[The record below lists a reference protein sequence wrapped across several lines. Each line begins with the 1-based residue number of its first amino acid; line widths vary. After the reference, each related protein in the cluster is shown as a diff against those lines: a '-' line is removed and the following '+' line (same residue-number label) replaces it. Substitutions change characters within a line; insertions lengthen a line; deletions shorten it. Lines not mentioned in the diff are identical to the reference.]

1 MNVVLQLFNKEC
13 PLTMNISN
21 TALGKIVALATVVI
35 TITVLVAGCISVTV
49 SNKDRVIMGVQA
61 HGTSLAGLTKNE
73 AHKFFTD
80 LAASKLQRKAAVLTY
95 KERNF
100 QIDPADINLHG
111 NVDEAVNAAYS
122 IGRDSSPLKNIFT
135 QLRCA
140 IFGAT
145 ITMDASFDAELL
157 NQQLMQIK
165 KAIDT
170 PPKNGTV
177 TLLADGN
184 IKKTPAVTGLTLDIV
199 PLAAELAP
207 DFQTFNLT
215 VKKELQPTEQPPFIQ
230 DNDIAAMDGILSS
243 YTTNFYPGDRGDN
256 IGLAASHL
264 QGALIR
270 SGASLSFND
279 IVGPR
284 THEAGYKNAGVI
296 VYGEHAI
303 DVGGG
308 VCQVSSTLY
317 NAILLAGL
325 TPVERTGH
333 FASSSYVPA
342 GRDATVADGLI
353 DFVFRNPLP
362 HPVYLT
368 IANSGNAL
376 TIYVLGTKADLGGKN
391 IALVTE
397 GSPKRPSL
405 YRLWLQNGQVID
417 REFLH
422 TDAYEPLKNT

>member
-1 MNVVLQLFNKEC
+1 MNL
-13 PLTMNISN
+13 SN
-21 TALGKIVALATVVI
+21 TALGKIVALTCLG
-35 TITVLVAGCISVTV
+35 TVLTVLIAGGISVTV
-49 SNKDRVIMGVQA
+49 TNQNKIVMGVQA
-61 HGTSLAGLTKNE
+61 HGTTIAGMSKNE
-73 AHKFFTD
+73 ARKFFAD
-80 LAASKLQRKAAVLTY
+80 LAASKLQRKAAVLSY
-95 KERNF
+95 HERIF

-122 IGRDSSPLKNIFT
+122 IGRQGTPIENMVS
-135 QLRCA
+135 QMWCA
-140 IFGAT
+140 IFGQT
-145 ITMDASFDAELL
+145 VTMDASFDEQLL
-157 NQQLMQIK
+157 TDKLLQIK
-165 KAIDT
+165 AAIDT
-170 PPKNGTV
+170 PPVNGTAA
-177 TLLADGN
+177 LQADGS
-184 IKKTPAVTGLTLDIV
+184 IKKTAAVTGLTLDIT
-199 PLAAELAP
+199 PLAEEMAP
-207 DFQTFNLT
+207 DFKTFNLT
-215 VKKELQPTEQPPFIQ
+215 VRKELTPAEQPPFVQ
-230 DNDIAAMDGILSS
+230 NNDLAAIDGILGS
-243 YTTNFYPGDRGDN
+243 YTTSFYPGDRGDN

-270 SGASLSFND
+270 SGSTLSFNS

-284 THEAGYKNAGVI
+284 TYDAGYKNAGVI

-333 FASSSYVPA
+333 FASSAYVPA

-368 IANSGNAL
+368 IANSGSAL
-376 TIYVLGTKADLGGKN
+376 TIYVLGTKADLGGKS
-391 IALVTE
+391 ISLVTE
-397 GSPKRPSL
+397 GSTMRPSL
-405 YRLWLQNGQVID
+405 YRLWMQNGEVVE

-422 TDAYEPLKNT
+422 TDAYQPLKHT

>member
-1 MNVVLQLFNKEC
+1 MEAVLQIFNRECLFI
-13 PLTMNISN
+13 MNLSN
-21 TALGKIVALATVVI
+21 MALGKIAAITTVTAIAVI
-35 TITVLVAGCISVTV
+35 LTAGCVSVTV
-49 SNKDRVIMGVQA
+49 SNKDRIVMGVQA
-61 HGTSLAGLTKNE
+61 NGTSIAGLSKKE

-80 LAASKLQRKAAVLTY
+80 TAAKKLQRKAAVLTY

-111 NVDEAVNAAYS
+111 NVDEAVETAYN
-122 IGRDSSPLKNIFT
+122 IGRDGTPIENIIN
-135 QLRCA
+135 QMRYA

-145 ITMDASFDAELL
+145 VTMDASFDEQLL
-157 NQQLMQIK
+157 NDKLQQIK
-165 KAIDT
+165 TAIDT
-170 PPKNGTV
+170 PPKNGSI
-177 TLLADGN
+177 TLLADGS
-184 IKKTPAVTGLTLDIV
+184 IRKVPAVTGLSLEIE

-207 DFQTFNLT
+207 DFKTFNLT
-215 VKKELQPTEQPPFIQ
+215 VKKELSPAEQLPFVQ
-230 DNDIAAMDGILSS
+230 DNDLASMDGILGS
-243 YTTNFYPGDRGDN
+243 YTTRFYPGDRGDN

-270 SGASLSFND
+270 SGATLSFND
-279 IVGPR
+279 TVGPR
-284 THEAGYKNAGVI
+284 TREAGYKNAGVI
-296 VYGEHAI
+296 IYGEHAV

-368 IANSGNAL
+368 VANSGSAL
-376 TIYVLGTKADLGGKN
+376 TVYVLGTKADLAGKS

-397 GSPKRPSL
+397 GSSMRPSL
-405 YRLWLQNGQVID
+405 YRLWKQNGQVIE

>member
-1 MNVVLQLFNKEC
+1 
-13 PLTMNISN
+13 MNISN
-21 TALGKIVALATVVI
+21 QSLGKIVALATLGTALSI
-35 TITVLVAGCISVTV
+35 FTIGCISV
-49 SNKDRVIMGVQA
+49 SMANQNKIVMGVQTD
-61 HGTSLAGLTKNE
+61 GRTIAGLTKNE
-73 AHKFFTD
+73 AHKYFAD
-80 LAASKLQRKAAVLTY
+80 LANSKLQRKAAVLSY

-100 QIDPADINLHG
+100 QIDPSDIKLQG
-111 NVDEAVNAAYS
+111 NVDEATEAAYR
-122 IGRDSSPLKNIFT
+122 IGREGTPVENLLNQMRF
-135 QLRCA
+135 A
-140 IFGAT
+140 IFGKT
-145 ITMDASFDAELL
+145 ITMDASFDEQLL
-157 NQQLMQIK
+157 NDKLLAIK

-170 PPKNGTV
+170 QPVNGTA
-177 TLLADGN
+177 TLAADGS
-184 IKKTPAVTGLTLDIV
+184 IKKTPAVTGLSLDIA
-199 PLAAELAP
+199 PLANELAP
-207 DFQTFNLT
+207 AFKSFNLT
-215 VKKELQPTEQPPFIQ
+215 VQKELSPTEQPPFVQ
-230 DNDIAAMDGILSS
+230 DSDLAAMDGILGS
-243 YTTNFYPGDRGDN
+243 YTTRFYPGDRGDN

-270 SGASLSFND
+270 SGSTLSFNS

-284 THEAGYKNAGVI
+284 TRDAGYKNAGVI
-296 VYGEHAI
+296 IYGEHAI

-317 NAILLAGL
+317 NAVLLAGL

-368 IANSGNAL
+368 IANSGNTL
-376 TIYVLGTKADLGGKN
+376 TVYVLGTKADLAGKS

-397 GSPKRPSL
+397 GSSMRPSL
-405 YRLWLQNGQVID
+405 YRLWMKNGEVVE

-422 TDAYEPLKNT
+422 TDAYEPLRNS

>member
-1 MNVVLQLFNKEC
+1 MNL
-13 PLTMNISN
+13 SN
-21 TALGKIVALATVVI
+21 TALGKIVALTFFG
-35 TITVLVAGCISVTV
+35 TILTVLIAGGISVTV
-49 SNKDRVIMGVQA
+49 TNQNKIVMGVQA
-61 HGTSLAGLTKNE
+61 HGTTIAGMSKNE
-73 AHKFFTD
+73 ARKFFAD
-80 LAASKLQRKAAVLTY
+80 LAASKLQRKAAVLSY
-95 KERNF
+95 HERIF

-122 IGRDSSPLKNIFT
+122 IGRQGTPIENMIS
-135 QLRCA
+135 QMWCA
-140 IFGAT
+140 IFGQT
-145 ITMDASFDAELL
+145 VTMDASFDEQLL
-157 NQQLMQIK
+157 TDKLLQIK
-165 KAIDT
+165 AAIDT
-170 PPKNGTV
+170 PPVNGTV
-177 TLLADGN
+177 ALQADGS
-184 IKKTPAVTGLTLDIV
+184 IKKTAAVTGLTLDIT
-199 PLAAELAP
+199 PLAAEMAP
-207 DFQTFNLT
+207 DFKTFNLT
-215 VKKELQPTEQPPFIQ
+215 VRKELVPAEQPPFVQ
-230 DNDIAAMDGILSS
+230 NSDLAAIDGVLGS
-243 YTTNFYPGDRGDN
+243 YTTSFYPGDRGDN

-270 SGASLSFND
+270 SGSTLSFNA

-284 THEAGYKNAGVI
+284 TYDAGYKNAGVI
-296 VYGEHAI
+296 VYGQHAI

-333 FASSSYVPA
+333 FASSAYVPA

-376 TIYVLGTKADLGGKN
+376 TIYVLGTKADLGGKS

-397 GSPKRPSL
+397 GNTMRPSL
-405 YRLWLQNGQVID
+405 YRLWLQNGEVVD
-417 REFLH
+417 REYLH
-422 TDAYEPLKNT
+422 TDAYEPLKHT

>member
-1 MNVVLQLFNKEC
+1 MEAVLQIFNRECLFI
-13 PLTMNISN
+13 MNLSN
-21 TALGKIVALATVVI
+21 MALGKIAAITTVTAIAV
-35 TITVLVAGCISVTV
+35 VLVAGCVSVTV
-49 SNKDRVIMGVQA
+49 SNKDRIVMGVQA
-61 HGTSLAGLTKNE
+61 DGTSIAGLSKKE

-80 LAASKLQRKAAVLTY
+80 TAAKKLQRKAAVLTY

-111 NVDEAVNAAYS
+111 NVDEAVETAYN
-122 IGRDSSPLKNIFT
+122 IGRDGTPIENIIN
-135 QLRCA
+135 QMRYA

-145 ITMDASFDAELL
+145 VTMDASFDEQLL
-157 NQQLMQIK
+157 NSKLQQIK
-165 KAIDT
+165 TAIDT
-170 PPKNGTV
+170 PPKNGSV
-177 TLLADGN
+177 TLLADGS
-184 IKKTPAVTGLTLDIV
+184 IRKVPAVTGLSLEIE

-207 DFQTFNLT
+207 DFKTFKLT
-215 VKKELQPTEQPPFIQ
+215 VKKELSPAEQLPFVQ
-230 DNDIAAMDGILSS
+230 DNDLASMDGILGS
-243 YTTNFYPGDRGDN
+243 YTTRFYPGDRGDN

-270 SGASLSFND
+270 SGATLSFND
-279 IVGPR
+279 TVGPR
-284 THEAGYKNAGVI
+284 TREAGYKNAGVI
-296 VYGEHAI
+296 IYGEHAV

-368 IANSGNAL
+368 VANSGSAL
-376 TIYVLGTKADLGGKN
+376 TVYVLGTKADLAGKS

-397 GSPKRPSL
+397 GSSMRPSL
-405 YRLWLQNGQVID
+405 YRLWKQNGQIIE

>member
-1 MNVVLQLFNKEC
+1 
-13 PLTMNISN
+13 MNISN
-21 TALGKIVALATVVI
+21 QSLGKIVALATLGTALSI
-35 TITVLVAGCISVTV
+35 FTIGCISV
-49 SNKDRVIMGVQA
+49 SMANQNKIVMGVQTD
-61 HGTSLAGLTKNE
+61 GRTIAGLTKNE
-73 AHKFFTD
+73 AHKYFAD
-80 LAASKLQRKAAVLTY
+80 LANSKLQRKAAVLSY

-100 QIDPADINLHG
+100 QIDPSDIKLQG
-111 NVDEAVNAAYS
+111 NVDEATEAAYR
-122 IGRDSSPLKNIFT
+122 IGREGTPVENLLNQMRF
-135 QLRCA
+135 A
-140 IFGAT
+140 IFGKT
-145 ITMDASFDAELL
+145 ITMDASFDEQLL
-157 NQQLMQIK
+157 NDKLLAIK

-170 PPKNGTV
+170 QPVNGTA
-177 TLLADGN
+177 TLAADGS
-184 IKKTPAVTGLTLDIV
+184 IKKTPAVTGLSLDIA
-199 PLAAELAP
+199 PLANELAP
-207 DFQTFNLT
+207 AFKSFNLT
-215 VKKELQPTEQPPFIQ
+215 VQKELSPAEQPPFVQ
-230 DNDIAAMDGILSS
+230 DSDLAAMDGILGS
-243 YTTNFYPGDRGDN
+243 YTTRFYPGDRGDN

-270 SGASLSFND
+270 SGSTLSFNS

-284 THEAGYKNAGVI
+284 TRDAGYKNAGVI
-296 VYGEHAI
+296 IYGEHAI

-317 NAILLAGL
+317 NAVLLAGL

-368 IANSGNAL
+368 IANSGNTL
-376 TIYVLGTKADLGGKN
+376 TVYVLGTKADLAGKS

-397 GSPKRPSL
+397 GSSMRPSL
-405 YRLWLQNGQVID
+405 YRLWMKNGEVVE

-422 TDAYEPLKNT
+422 TDAYEPLRNS

>member
-1 MNVVLQLFNKEC
+1 MNL
-13 PLTMNISN
+13 SN
-21 TALGKIVALATVVI
+21 TALGKIVALTFFG
-35 TITVLVAGCISVTV
+35 TILTVLIAGGISVTV
-49 SNKDRVIMGVQA
+49 TNQNKIIMGVQA
-61 HGTSLAGLTKNE
+61 HGTTIAGMSKSE
-73 AHKFFTD
+73 AHKYFAS

-111 NVDEAVNAAYS
+111 NVDEAVEAAYS
-122 IGRDSSPLKNIFT
+122 IGRKGTAVENLIS
-135 QLRCA
+135 QMWCA

-145 ITMDASFDAELL
+145 VTMDASFDEQLL
-157 NQQLMQIK
+157 QNKLLQIK
-165 KAIDT
+165 SAIDT
-170 PPKNGTV
+170 PPINGTV
-177 TLLADGN
+177 TLQANGS
-184 IKKTPAVTGLTLDIV
+184 IQKTAAVTGLTLDIA
-199 PLAAELAP
+199 PLAEEMTP
-207 DFQTFNLT
+207 DFKALNLT
-215 VKKELQPTEQPPFIQ
+215 VRKELVPAEQPPFVQ
-230 DNDIAAMDGILSS
+230 NSDLAAIDGVLGS
-243 YTTNFYPGDRGDN
+243 YTTSFYPGDRGDN

-270 SGASLSFND
+270 SGSTLSFNS

-284 THEAGYKNAGVI
+284 TYDAGYKNAGVI
-296 VYGEHAI
+296 VYGQHAI

-333 FASSSYVPA
+333 FASSAYVPA

-376 TIYVLGTKADLGGKN
+376 TIYVLGTKADLGGKS

-397 GSPKRPSL
+397 GSTMRPSL
-405 YRLWLQNGQVID
+405 YRLWLQNGEVVD
-417 REFLH
+417 REYLH
-422 TDAYEPLKNT
+422 TDAYEPLKHT

>member
-1 MNVVLQLFNKEC
+1 MNIA
-13 PLTMNISN
+13 NISN
-21 TALGKIVALATVVI
+21 QSLGKIVALATLGTALSI
-35 TITVLVAGCISVTV
+35 FAIGCISVTV
-49 SNKDRVIMGVQA
+49 TNKDKIVMGVQTDG
-61 HGTSLAGLTKNE
+61 HTIAGLTKAE
-73 AHKFFTD
+73 ARNYFAR
-80 LAASKLQRKAAVLTY
+80 LADSKLQRKAAVLSY
-95 KERNF
+95 KERIF
-100 QIDPADINLHG
+100 QIDPSDIQLHG
-111 NVDEAVNAAYS
+111 NVDEATEAAYK
-122 IGRDSSPLKNIFT
+122 IGREGTPVENLLT
-135 QLRCA
+135 QMRYA
-140 IFGAT
+140 IFGKT
-145 ITMDASFDAELL
+145 VTMDASFDENLL
-157 NQQLMQIK
+157 NDKLAEIK

-170 PPKNGTV
+170 QPVNGTV
-177 TLLADGN
+177 TLQADGS
-184 IKKTPAVTGLTLDIV
+184 IHKTHAITGLNLDIT

-207 DFQTFNLT
+207 DFKTFNLT
-215 VKKELQPTEQPPFIQ
+215 VQKELTPAEQPPFVQ
-230 DNDIAAMDGILSS
+230 DTDLAAMDGILGS
-243 YTTNFYPGDRGDN
+243 YTTRFYPGDRGDN

-270 SGASLSFND
+270 SGSTLSFNS

-284 THEAGYKNAGVI
+284 TRDAGYKNAGVI

-317 NAILLAGL
+317 NAVLLAGL

-368 IANSGNAL
+368 VANSGSAL
-376 TIYVLGTKADLGGKN
+376 TVYVLGTKADLAGKS

-397 GSPKRPSL
+397 GSTMRPSL
-405 YRLWLQNGQVID
+405 YRLWMQNGEVVE

>member
-1 MNVVLQLFNKEC
+1 
-13 PLTMNISN
+13 MNISN
-21 TALGKIVALATVVI
+21 HSLGKIVALATLGTALSI
-35 TITVLVAGCISVTV
+35 FTVGCISV
-49 SNKDRVIMGVQA
+49 SMANQNKIVMGVQTD
-61 HGTSLAGLTKNE
+61 GRTIAGLTKNE
-73 AHKFFTD
+73 AHKYFAD
-80 LAASKLQRKAAVLTY
+80 LANSKLQRKAAVLSY

-100 QIDPADINLHG
+100 QIDPSDIKLQG
-111 NVDEAVNAAYS
+111 NVDEATEAAYR
-122 IGRDSSPLKNIFT
+122 IGREGTPVENLLNQMRF
-135 QLRCA
+135 A
-140 IFGAT
+140 IFGKT
-145 ITMDASFDAELL
+145 ITMDASFDEQLL
-157 NQQLMQIK
+157 NDKLLAIK

-170 PPKNGTV
+170 QPVNGTA
-177 TLLADGN
+177 TLAADGS
-184 IKKTPAVTGLTLDIV
+184 IKKTPAVTGLSLDIA
-199 PLAAELAP
+199 PLANELAP
-207 DFQTFNLT
+207 AFKSFNLT
-215 VKKELQPTEQPPFIQ
+215 VQKELSPAEQPPFVQ
-230 DNDIAAMDGILSS
+230 DSDLAAMDGILGS
-243 YTTNFYPGDRGDN
+243 YTTRFYPGDRGDN

-270 SGASLSFND
+270 SGSTLSFNS

-284 THEAGYKNAGVI
+284 TRDAGYKNAGVI
-296 VYGEHAI
+296 IYGEHAI

-317 NAILLAGL
+317 NAVLLAGL

-368 IANSGNAL
+368 IANSGNTL
-376 TIYVLGTKADLGGKN
+376 TVYVLGTKADLAGKS

-397 GSPKRPSL
+397 GSSMRPSL
-405 YRLWLQNGQVID
+405 YRLWMKNGEVVE

-422 TDAYEPLKNT
+422 TDAYEPLRNS